1 MKWNS
6 CPVCGQK
13 ISNKWLY
20 FSRIDKKYVCHKCNN
35 VIAWNRYKRISGR
48 ISIFISMFSSV
59 TFIRYTF
66 IEKLKI
72 SLTYKALLVGTSV
85 LIIGFFVDFL
95 LNVILPKQFSIEES
109 EIESFN

>member
-1 MKWNS
+1 
-6 CPVCGQK
+6 
-13 ISNKWLY
+13 
-20 FSRIDKKYVCHKCNN
+20 
-35 VIAWNRYKRISGR
+35 
-48 ISIFISMFSSV
+48 MFSSV